1 MSLKTLVHLD
11 KTHRTRHRRHHPK
24 HMTRSQAATSAP
36 NRRATTT
43 ASPVIPPSQQQQIAQ
58 THYPSRSYV
67 RGRCADRLRLVLGQG
82 SSSSPASTQIPVS
95 AQNRAASQV
104 CSARHDIQTQVQ
116 TLTSLSTG
124 SATKADVTSALSAIE
139 TDLQI
144 DEGGPARSRSGAQA
158 AGAGRGDGIRHAAEG
173 PPRADGCRASKTD
186 AQTQAKNAA
195 ASLESAVKESLQPI
209 QC

>member
-1 MSLKTLVHLD
+1 L
-11 KTHRTRHRRHHPK
+11 
-24 HMTRSQAATSAP
+24 
-36 NRRATTT
+36 
-43 ASPVIPPSQQQQIAQ
+43 
-58 THYPSRSYV
+58 YV

-82 SSSSPASTQIPVS
+82 SSSSPASTQTPVS
-95 AQNRAASQV
+95 AQNRAASQL

-195 ASLESAVKESLQPI
+195 ASLEPAVKESLQPI
-209 QC
+209 Q